1 MTNYTTHEYLNRMIE
16 IAIEDGTITSDDV
29 YKLTDLYG
37 SNHENVMVDIL
48 SMVYQRKKDMK
59 TLEEMQVVYR
69 EYRAASLHSK

>member
-1 MTNYTTHEYLNRMIE
+1 MSYTTHAYLNRMID

-48 SMVYQRKKDMK
+48 SMVYQRRKDMK

-69 EYRAASLHSK
+69 EYRASLHSK

>member
-1 MTNYTTHEYLNRMIE
+1 MID

-48 SMVYQRKKDMK
+48 SMVYQRRKDMK

-69 EYRAASLHSK
+69 EYRASLHSK